1 MKLIIQRWGYSD
13 MLVEIIKE
21 QIEMCCLPAICGKPF
36 PTTINTFPNKEV
48 EA

>member
-21 QIEMCCLPAICGKPF
+21 QIEMCSLTAMQ
-36 PTTINTFPNKEV
+36 TFSYYHQHISQ
-48 EA
+48 